1 MPPDL
6 TEEEMRQ
13 ALFGA
18 APAAPAAPAGQHM
31 AVMPKVTKPPV
42 DEFRPS
48 AARPKRKVSKP
59 FVPMLR
65 VTLRVGNVF
74 EGATELITF
83 EADTLSTLQAELDA
97 RKAARKKF
105 KYLEVVSIKPAI

>member
-1 MPPDL
+1 MTPDL

-18 APAAPAAPAGQHM
+18 VIPAPQTPATREVAELDLARTVRSPAS
-31 AVMPKVTKPPV
+31 PKRKVTKP
-42 DEFRPS
+42 
-48 AARPKRKVSKP
+48 
-59 FVPMLR
+59 FVPRLK

-74 EGATELITF
+74 EGGTELMTY

-97 RKAARKKF
+97 KKAARKKF
-105 KYLEVVSIKPAI
+105 KYIEVISIKPLK